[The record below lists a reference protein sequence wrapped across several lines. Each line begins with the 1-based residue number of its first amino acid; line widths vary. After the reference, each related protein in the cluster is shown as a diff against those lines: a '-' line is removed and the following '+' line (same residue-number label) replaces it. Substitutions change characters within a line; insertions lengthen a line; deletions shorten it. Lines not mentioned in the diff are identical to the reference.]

1 MIKLKNRTMA
11 KENKNLTLGMMNY
24 ICKIITPKNRHLV
37 NATKKIK
44 NIIMNYCLKMNINIL
59 KIFNQKTF
67 KNI

>member
-1 MIKLKNRTMA
+1 MIKLKNKTMD
-11 KENKNLTLGMMNY
+11 KKNKNSILGMMNY

-44 NIIMNYCLKMNINIL
+44 NKIMIYCLKMNINIL